1 MARYWLEGKLG
12 GLGVAALAPAFIIFR
27 NAVTGGA
34 PRVAA
39 PALVK
44 VDDANCPGLWYFDYE
59 ATEPIYMEVDMDPTA
74 VGPLVGVDRYL
85 SRVLEPSDGNLD
97 TFSPHFRLKSPTFN
111 AAGRL
116 LTADLVYYSSAAG
129 AAADDAGAVLRTVSI
144 VATYGGDGRIASYV
158 AQGT

>member
-1 MARYWLEGKLG
+1 MARYWLEGKLAG
-12 GLGVAALAPAFIIFR
+12 QGVANLVAAFTIFR

-34 PRVAA
+34 PAVAA

-59 ATEPIYMEVDMDPTA
+59 ATEPIYLEVDMDPTA
-74 VGPLVGVDRYL
+74 VGPLVGVDRFL

-97 TFSPHFRLKSPTFN
+97 TFSPHFRLKAPTFN

-116 LTADLVYYSSAAG
+116 LTADLVYYPSASDAV
-129 AAADDAGAVLRTVSI
+129 ADTNALRTVSI

-158 AQGT
+158 AQGS

>member
-1 MARYWLEGKLG
+1 MARYWLEGKLAG
-12 GLGVAALAPAFIIFR
+12 QGVAALVPAFLIFR

-34 PRVAA
+34 PIVPA

-59 ATEPIYMEVDMDPTA
+59 ATEPIYLEVDMDTTA
-74 VGPLVGVDRYL
+74 VGPLVGVDRFL

-97 TFSPHFRLKSPTFN
+97 TFSPHFRLKDPTFN

-116 LTADLVYYSSAAG
+116 LTADLVYYPSAAD
-129 AAADDAGAVLRTVSI
+129 AVADTNALRTVSI

-158 AQGT
+158 AQGI